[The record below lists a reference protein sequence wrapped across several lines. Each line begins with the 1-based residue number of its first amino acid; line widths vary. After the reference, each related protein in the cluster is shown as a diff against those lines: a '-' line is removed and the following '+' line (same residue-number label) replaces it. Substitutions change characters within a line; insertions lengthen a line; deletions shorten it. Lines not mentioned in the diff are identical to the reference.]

1 MNLIYNRKKVKRV
14 GILLLRTFT
23 HIHSLVEDMISLKIE
38 WSMKRE
44 KEWKTPENL
53 IIFHL
58 RCHVM
63 TNGREHDKRKGE
75 NTQQRL
81 HELLLRKL

>member
-1 MNLIYNRKKVKRV
+1 MKLICNRKKVKRV
-14 GILLLRTFT
+14 GILFLRTFT
-23 HIHSLVEDMISLKIE
+23 HIHYLVEDMICLKIK
-38 WSMKRE
+38 WWMKRE

-53 IIFHL
+53 IKFHL
-58 RCHVM
+58 CSHVM

-75 NTQQRL
+75 NTQQKL